1 MNLYLR
7 AFGLVLCIF
16 LMSACANKPK
26 EAKNSGTSAKFAKK
40 ANERFGLVNFYILK
54 FNELANGKATWYKN
68 GTKRKTSSGELYNE
82 NGFTAAHKTLPFNT
96 IVRVTNIQNG
106 RTSSVRINDRMAEDS
121 KNVLFVS
128 KASAK
133 ELGMNDKAHALVEL
147 EIIAYALCPNERNGK
162 LTTCIIN
169 PPKKDTGVKDKEASS
184 VGVGKFI
191 DKDKKQ
197 LDNGILVQIGAYKI
211 KKWAEVQEKKGAR
224 YRNGIYNSFMKVNAK
239 TGWYEVFLSGF
250 ESLEQ
255 ALKFIRTPAF
265 CDDFVLVDG
274 KVVKYSKNICTD
286 QKPKKKRND

>member
-1 MNLYLR
+1 M
-7 AFGLVLCIF
+7 
-16 LMSACANKPK
+16 
-26 EAKNSGTSAKFAKK
+26 
-40 ANERFGLVNFYILK
+40 
-54 FNELANGKATWYKN
+54 
-68 GTKRKTSSGELYNE
+68 
-82 NGFTAAHKTLPFNT
+82 
-96 IVRVTNIQNG
+96 
-106 RTSSVRINDRMAEDS
+106 
-121 KNVLFVS
+121 
-128 KASAK
+128 
-133 ELGMNDKAHALVEL
+133 
-147 EIIAYALCPNERNGK
+147 
-162 LTTCIIN
+162 
-169 PPKKDTGVKDKEASS
+169 
-184 VGVGKFI
+184 GKFI

-250 ESLEQ
+250 ESLEE